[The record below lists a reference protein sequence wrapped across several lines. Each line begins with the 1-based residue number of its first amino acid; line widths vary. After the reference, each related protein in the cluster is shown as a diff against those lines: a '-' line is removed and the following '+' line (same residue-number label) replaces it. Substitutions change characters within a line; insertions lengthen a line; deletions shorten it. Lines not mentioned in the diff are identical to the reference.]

1 MRRTLVVAAALG
13 VLLIALTAGCGS
25 KKSAS
30 SSQTTTTNSSSG
42 TSTEA
47 TTNEATTT
55 EATTTTTSS
64 GSNPSFASTKNCAQ
78 LASLASKLTNSVG
91 GKVDLKG
98 YSDAM
103 DALANAAPDEIKSDF
118 KTFADAFKGFASAM
132 ADAGLKPGETPT
144 AAQIAKLSAA
154 SQKLS
159 TPKIQAATRHLEA
172 WGQKNCGLSS
182 TSP

>member
-13 VLLIALTAGCGS
+13 ALLIVLAAGCGS

-30 SSQTTTTNSSSG
+30 SSPTTTTNSSSG

-55 EATTTTTSS
+55 EATTTTSS

-91 GKVDLKG
+91 GQVDLKG

-118 KTFADAFKGFASAM
+118 KTFAEAFKGFASAM
-132 ADAGLKPGETPT
+132 SDAGLKPGETPT

>member
-1 MRRTLVVAAALG
+1 MRRTMVVTAALG
-13 VLLIALTAGCGS
+13 ALLIVLAAGCGS

-30 SSQTTTTNSSSG
+30 SSQTTTNSSSG

-47 TTNEATTT
+47 TTNEATTN
-55 EATTTTTSS
+55 EATTTTSS
-64 GSNPSFASTKNCAQ
+64 GSNPSFASAKNCAQ
-78 LASLASKLTNSVG
+78 LASLASKLTNSSG

-103 DALANAAPDEIKSDF
+103 DALANAAPDEIKGDF
-118 KTFADAFKGFASAM
+118 KTFADAFKGFAKAM
-132 ADAGLKPGETPT
+132 SDAGLKPGETPT
-144 AAQIAKLSAA
+144 AAQIAKLTAA

-159 TPKIQAATRHLEA
+159 TPKIRAATQHLEA

>member
-1 MRRTLVVAAALG
+1 MRKTTVVAVIFG
-13 VLLIALTAGCGS
+13 VLLVALAVGCGS

-30 SSQTTTTNSSSG
+30 SQTTTTS
-42 TSTEA
+42 EV
-47 TTNEATTT
+47 
-55 EATTTTTSS
+55 TTTTTSS
-64 GSNPSFASTKNCAQ
+64 GSGSGSGSGSSSESRRSPRRRTAPSSPHSPPSSRAR
-78 LASLASKLTNSVG
+78 SVRS
-91 GKVDLKG
+91 GKGDLKG

-118 KTFADAFKGFASAM
+118 KTFADALKDFAGAM
-132 ADAGLKPGETPT
+132 SDAGLKAGQTPT
-144 AAQIAKLSAA
+144 AAQIAKLTTA

-159 TPKIQAATRHLEA
+159 TPKVQAATQHLEA

>member
-1 MRRTLVVAAALG
+1 MRRTMVVAAALG
-13 VLLIALTAGCGS
+13 ALLIVLAAGCGS

-55 EATTTTTSS
+55 TSS

-78 LASLASKLTNSVG
+78 LSSLASKLANSVNATG

-132 ADAGLKPGETPT
+132 SDAGLKPGETPT
-144 AAQIAKLSAA
+144 AAQIAKLTAA

-172 WGQKNCGLSS
+172 WGQKNCGFSS

>member
-1 MRRTLVVAAALG
+1 MVVTAALG
-13 VLLIALTAGCGS
+13 VLLIALAAGCGS

-55 EATTTTTSS
+55 EATTTTSS

-78 LASLASKLTNSVG
+78 LASLASKLTNSSG
-91 GKVDLKG
+91 GKVDLKS

-103 DALANAAPDEIKSDF
+103 DALANAAPDEIKADF
-118 KTFADAFKGFASAM
+118 KTFADAFKAVRRVPWRM
-132 ADAGLKPGETPT
+132 
-144 AAQIAKLSAA
+144 
-154 SQKLS
+154 
-159 TPKIQAATRHLEA
+159 RV
-172 WGQKNCGLSS
+172 
-182 TSP
+182 

>member
-30 SSQTTTTNSSSG
+30 SQTTTTNSSSG

-47 TTNEATTT
+47 TTTEATTT
-55 EATTTTTSS
+55 EATTTTSS

-118 KTFADAFKGFASAM
+118 KTFANAFKDFASAM
-132 ADAGLKPGETPT
+132 SDAGLKPGETPT
-144 AAQIAKLSAA
+144 AAQIAKLTAA
-154 SQKLS
+154 GQKLS
-159 TPKIQAATRHLEA
+159 TPKVQAATRHLEA
-172 WGQKNCGLSS
+172 WGQKNCGISS

>member
-1 MRRTLVVAAALG
+1 MRKTTVVAVIFG
-13 VLLIALTAGCGS
+13 VLLVALAVGCGS

-30 SSQTTTTNSSSG
+30 SQTTTTS
-42 TSTEA
+42 EV
-47 TTNEATTT
+47 
-55 EATTTTTSS
+55 TTTTTSS
-64 GSNPSFASTKNCAQ
+64 GSGSGSGSGSSSGKPSFASTKNCAQ
-78 LASLASKLTNSVG
+78 LASLASKLTSSLSANG
-91 GKVDLKG
+91 GKGDLKG

-118 KTFADAFKGFASAM
+118 KTFADALKDFAGAM
-132 ADAGLKPGETPT
+132 SDAGLKAGQTPT
-144 AAQIAKLSAA
+144 AAQIAKLTTA

-159 TPKIQAATRHLEA
+159 TPKVQAATQHLEA

>member
-1 MRRTLVVAAALG
+1 MRRTMVVTAALG
-13 VLLIALTAGCGS
+13 ALLIVLAAGCGS

-30 SSQTTTTNSSSG
+30 SSQTTTNSSSG

-55 EATTTTTSS
+55 TSS
-64 GSNPSFASTKNCAQ
+64 GSNPSFASAKNCAQ
-78 LASLASKLTNSVG
+78 LASLASKLTNSSG

-103 DALANAAPDEIKSDF
+103 DALANAAPDEIKGDF
-118 KTFADAFKGFASAM
+118 KTFADAFKGFAKAM
-132 ADAGLKPGETPT
+132 SDAGLKPGETPT
-144 AAQIAKLSAA
+144 AAQIAKLTAA

-159 TPKIQAATRHLEA
+159 TPKIRAATQHLEA

-182 TSP
+182 TST